1 MATEFIIFLI
11 SLLPILAGAYLGWR
25 FGAFSVIQYAAGIAL
40 ATIFA
45 ERLWPVAAQRLTSI
59 IPASPGVVTSAVF
72 IILFGV
78 GALLACLAVNI
89 RRRNQ
94 KDTEANL
101 IDNVL
106 GLALGLG
113 SGLLVAGIA
122 LTLVGLLWT
131 TVASRPYE
139 ANRLPLR
146 IDRAP
151 GELLHAV
158 QKPFGVRTPVPEWD
172 PQVGTVSWK

>member
-1 MATEFIIFLI
+1 MATEFIVFLV
-11 SLLPILAGAYLGWR
+11 SLLPVVAGAYLGWR
-25 FGAFSVIQYAAGIAL
+25 FGAFAVIQYAAGFAL
-40 ATIFA
+40 ATLFA
-45 ERLWPVAAQRLTSI
+45 ERLWPEAAQRLTPI
-59 IPASPGVVTSAVF
+59 IPTSPGVVTSAVF

-94 KDTEANL
+94 KDTESNL
-101 IDNVL
+101 IDSIL
-106 GLALGLG
+106 GLAIGLG
-113 SGLLVAGIA
+113 SGVLAAGIA

-139 ANRLPLR
+139 AKRLPVR

-151 GELLHAV
+151 AALLHAV
-158 QKPFGVRTPVPEWD
+158 QKPFGVRTPVAEWD